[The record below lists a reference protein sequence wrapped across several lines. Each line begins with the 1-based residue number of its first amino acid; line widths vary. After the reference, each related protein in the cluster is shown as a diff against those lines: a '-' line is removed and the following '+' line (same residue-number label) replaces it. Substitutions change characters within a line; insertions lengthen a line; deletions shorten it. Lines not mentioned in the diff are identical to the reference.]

1 MSQVLLYESGAVI
14 QVGCCY
20 TSQVLLYESGAVMS
34 QVLLYE
40 SGSVYVTDRIV
51 ST

>member
-14 QVGCCY
+14 RVRCCY
-20 TSQVLLYESGAVMS
+20 MS

-40 SGSVYVTDRIV
+40 SGSVI
-51 ST
+51 

>member
-14 QVGCCY
+14 RVRCCY
-20 TSQVLLYESGAVMS
+20 MS

-40 SGSVYVTDRIV
+40 SGSVYITNRIV